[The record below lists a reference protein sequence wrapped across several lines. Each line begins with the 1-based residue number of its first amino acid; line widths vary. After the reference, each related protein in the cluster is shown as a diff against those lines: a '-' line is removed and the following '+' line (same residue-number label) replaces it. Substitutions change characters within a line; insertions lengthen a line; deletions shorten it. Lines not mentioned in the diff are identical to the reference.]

1 MRPPPVLA
9 IGWLAAGL
17 SWAGASV
24 VPWTSSGSLSQSSLV
39 DAVRL
44 VRQGV
49 VGDVVPSAAAVL
61 LLVPAMSGVVL
72 IAAAGAGGRP
82 AAVVRLV
89 AAVVGVVAVVVL
101 LVQLTGGSPD
111 RAGLGASVA
120 LAGTLVALASGTAQT
135 VLAISARR
143 RVGAG

>member
-24 VPWTSSGSLSQSSLV
+24 VPWTSSGPLSQSSLM

-44 VRQGV
+44 VRQEV
-49 VGDVVPSAAAVL
+49 VGDVVPPAAALL
-61 LLVPAMSGVVL
+61 LLVPAIAGVVL
-72 IAAAGAGGRP
+72 IGVAGAGGRP
-82 AAVVRLV
+82 AGIVRLV
-89 AAVVGVVAVVVL
+89 AAVVGIVVVVVL

-111 RAGLGASVA
+111 RAGLGATIA

-143 RVGAG
+143 RVRAG